1 MNKRFLLYCGPL
13 TVLIEWIGLLLGKLL
28 AKDFNYDA
36 ALSTLTHAA
45 QPLPL
50 IFGVTLTLIGIT
62 YFLFSLA
69 LANISKLIPIAGG
82 IAGAMFALAGWVP
95 YTGNGG
101 WSDSVH
107 NTCTYVATLGY
118 AVMIWSVKKHPHQT
132 MQRISVIALVAL
144 VLTAIWSF
152 ESVASKSLV
161 AVSQLCMLFI
171 FQLWTI
177 LVVWHSRKLDKVVSS
192 LS

>member
-1 MNKRFLLYCGPL
+1 MNKRFFLYCGPL

-28 AKDFNYDA
+28 AKDFNFNA
-36 ALSTLTHAA
+36 ALSTLTHAK
-45 QPLPL
+45 QPLPI

-69 LANISKLIPIAGG
+69 LTNISRLVPFAGG
-82 IAGAMFALAGWVP
+82 VAGAMFALAGWVP

-101 WSDSVH
+101 WSDSIH

-118 AVMIWSVKKHPHQT
+118 ALMIWSFKKHPQHALR
-132 MQRISVIALVAL
+132 RISAITLFSL
-144 VLTAIWSF
+144 VLVTIWSF
-152 ESVASKSLV
+152 ESVASKSLI

-177 LVVWHSRKLDKVVSS
+177 LVVWHSRKLDKVVGS
-192 LS
+192 